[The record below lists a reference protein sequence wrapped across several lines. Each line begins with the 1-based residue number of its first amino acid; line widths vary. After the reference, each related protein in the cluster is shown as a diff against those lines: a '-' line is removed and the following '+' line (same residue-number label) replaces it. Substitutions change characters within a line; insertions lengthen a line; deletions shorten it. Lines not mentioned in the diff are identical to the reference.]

1 MKLFVVGFAVLV
13 LITTSFAAKK
23 DWWER
28 ANFYQIYPR
37 SFKDSNG
44 FVVKLMIELFR
55 QL

>member
-1 MKLFVVGFAVLV
+1 MKIIFIGAFIFVLLSNGL
-13 LITTSFAAKK
+13 AAK

-44 FVVKLMIELFR
+44 FVVK
-55 QL
+55 Q